1 MQNVFCVLYNV
12 KNIFIYAD
20 EKSAI
25 NYVNAVKNTSIE
37 CNITCSLDV
46 SKCTNHTH
54 LILCGGGDVDPAF
67 YGMQRHSCNN
77 VNLLRDLAEFYLI
90 NHFYKKN
97 LPILG
102 ICRGMQI
109 LNVAFGG
116 NLTQI
121 ITDKNLHYK
130 NICDTLHPI
139 ECNGGFMKLIYG
151 EQLMTNSAHRQ
162 AVNFLGKN
170 LVSCCYSDDI
180 LCEAFEHKYSNIL
193 GVQFHPERMGALGL
207 YIYDYFLNL
216 N

>member
-1 MQNVFCVLYNV
+1 LLIPPFANRDALLALLPR
-12 KNIFIYAD
+12 IDALLLTGGAD
-20 EKSAI
+20 IDPRYMNEEPDYTLLHGI
-25 NYVNAVKNTSIE
+25 NA
-37 CNITCSLDV
+37 
-46 SKCTNHTH
+46 
-54 LILCGGGDVDPAF
+54 
-67 YGMQRHSCNN
+67 QRDQQE
-77 VNLLRDLAEFYLI
+77 LLLARLADARCM
-90 NHFYKKN
+90 
-97 LPILG
+97 PILG

-130 NICDTLHPI
+130 NNCDTIHPI

-170 LVSCCYSDDI
+170 LVSCCYSEDI

-193 GVQFHPERMGALGL
+193 GVQFHPERMGVLGL